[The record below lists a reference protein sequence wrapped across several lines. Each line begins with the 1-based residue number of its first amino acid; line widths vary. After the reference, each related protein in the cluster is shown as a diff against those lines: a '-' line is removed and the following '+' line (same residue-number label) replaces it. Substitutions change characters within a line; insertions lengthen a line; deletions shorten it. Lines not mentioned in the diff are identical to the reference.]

1 MIAVDKEALFCDLW
15 QVYGIREPRE
25 IPARKLGMLAAG
37 LGPESRIGRAVSGE
51 KYPIGTVLLANCLD
65 ALRTLIWF
73 QTKDGM
79 KGRNRPRR
87 VTDILLERED
97 EKPEKEIET
106 FASGADFE
114 EARRRLTERKIER

>member
-25 IPARKLGMLAAG
+25 IPMRKLAMLAAG
-37 LGPESRIGRAVSGE
+37 LGRDSRIRRALSGE
-51 KYPIGTVLLANCLD
+51 KYPLETMLLAHCLD

-73 QTKDGM
+73 QTKDGQ
-79 KGRNRPRR
+79 KNRNRPKR
-87 VTDILLERED
+87 VADILLERED

-114 EARRRLTERKIER
+114 EARRKLVEGK